1 MKVVTA
7 PETFNSVKIGDSTVL
22 KLAQEYQRMRKNEFN
37 LTCYQRSF
45 CHHEINDVEI
55 YNGSAS
61 RLEPT
66 LYPDQI
72 MLMSSHYRDHV
83 VERLIAKRELIVRD
97 STSEFLNQRAMK
109 RERATKF
116 ARSFTEKAF

>member
-1 MKVVTA
+1 
-7 PETFNSVKIGDSTVL
+7 
-22 KLAQEYQRMRKNEFN
+22 MRKNEFN

-55 YNGSAS
+55 YEGSAR
-61 RLEPT
+61 RLEPI
-66 LYPDQI
+66 LYPDDI

-83 VERLIAKRELIVRD
+83 VERLIAKRVLIVRD
-97 STSEFLNQRAMK
+97 STTEFLNQRAIK

-116 ARSFTEKAF
+116 ARSFTEKAFHMNQ